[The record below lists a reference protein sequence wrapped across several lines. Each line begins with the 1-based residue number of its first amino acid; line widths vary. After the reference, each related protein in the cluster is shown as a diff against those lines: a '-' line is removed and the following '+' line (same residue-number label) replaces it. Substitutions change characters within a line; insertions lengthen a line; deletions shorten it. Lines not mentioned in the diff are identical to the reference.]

1 MWMRN
6 LPQFLGFE
14 EKMRVGYPIFG
25 CGPLMTECDL
35 LEAYAAT
42 IVFMQGR
49 DVVQYSTIPRYA
61 DVEIGRDNVST

>member
-1 MWMRN
+1 MRN

-35 LEAYAAT
+35 LEAYAPPPSSSCK
-42 IVFMQGR
+42 
-49 DVVQYSTIPRYA
+49 DVGSML
-61 DVEIGRDNVST
+61 